1 MKASPLFNNKISVI
15 YFGIKVLNW
24 NPNGRGIMETV
35 EKIAVGAV
43 ILLSVGVI
51 ILLYEEF
58 ISSAGLSNLFEPGP
72 EILTDQ

>member
-1 MKASPLFNNKISVI
+1 MESN
-15 YFGIKVLNW
+15 
-24 NPNGRGIMETV
+24 GIMETV

>member
-1 MKASPLFNNKISVI
+1 
-15 YFGIKVLNW
+15 
-24 NPNGRGIMETV
+24 METV

-58 ISSAGLSNLFEPGP
+58 VSSAGLSNLFEPES
-72 EILTDQ
+72 EILTDKKTLS